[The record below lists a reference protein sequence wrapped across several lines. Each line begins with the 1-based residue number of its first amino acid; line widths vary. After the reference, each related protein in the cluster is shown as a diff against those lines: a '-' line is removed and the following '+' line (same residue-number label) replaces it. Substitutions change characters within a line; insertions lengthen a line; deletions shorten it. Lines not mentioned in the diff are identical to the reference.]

1 MKKANF
7 HFYKHVL
14 AAVLLLLGAQN
25 MQAQEAFYIYRNDG
39 DFNGFF
45 FDQVSRISY
54 SKIDLDSIEHDVYVI
69 QEVETADSLYR
80 IPLASIDSV
89 SFVQPEIKFSPKL
102 KNLAGTAA
110 NHFAAPKHGNLH
122 RAATGEAMSDW
133 VTSKSGQ
140 FLYFAAN
147 TPKNLLPQVGDVL
160 VDYYNPLFKS
170 DEYVADEDYSGF
182 SGKVTASFEGNNCWV
197 VRTEEVTSLGDIFEQ
212 FVTTEEVYYDEKN
225 NIRRRLAGWDDEA
238 SRRAGGGGAAS
249 LVDFEGTLKRDFEVG
264 SAKIGVEVGVGMKVR
279 MAATYNI
286 SATNLFIKAIVRE
299 DFKMQGS
306 VSGKFDSDE
315 EFEIT
320 GLPKYLSSIKFPA
333 AAPIFQT
340 RPLPTAFLRVK
351 GEMGAKLDL
360 PEVNF
365 GAKQVIVFDTDN
377 FPMMSASCSMVEPSE
392 DEEPKN
398 PLDNTEVTLYMNGSV
413 QTGIKLTSNVETND
427 WIDRVFKAGI
437 YADFYLGPQVDGQIE
452 LKTSLADLAA
462 GNLPS
467 LYSSMKDSH
476 LSLTGLAANIEVK
489 GKLKVFNDDDD
500 QTFFEVNR
508 KFLESTRYLFPELT
522 GTTAKYDS
530 GSGLISGTVKASRMV
545 FVPSTLGAAIYNAEG
560 TCLDKS
566 FATFNYF
573 LSGKNNEYEYSFKQ
587 PCGRYRVRPILKTFG
602 AEIDVD
608 DPLAERE
615 VVVTPIL
622 VHGKAEKT
630 DSVSM
635 SGYDEKI
642 DISFETNAK
651 EVRIYTMN
659 PDSTLNQVN
668 PDFAFVDEDMD
679 GFTVRKL
686 TVAPGKNGPAP
697 RQWDLI
703 LKAVV
708 GTFESVDTIRVKQ
721 GPGDVSFKVV
731 SLYIKCPR
739 KGSTHISGKNNDES
753 YNTTEPYEDGGYGC
767 ILKVESTSRSGNLV
781 TIKAFNAIGSPETK
795 STTYDNSGNGAE
807 DTGWSKEMSY
817 LTTTLTLT
825 INLDSMCVDN
835 GSVEERLEYKNT
847 NHKFLSFGTATN
859 PSSNEDDN
867 LTNRTRSEDS
877 RWGKVPSTTERISDG
892 GLWETYTNYGND
904 TSGPEITGYL
914 PFKSK
919 GPNGLTC
926 TLNDSSYSKS
936 QKVCIR
942 NGQVISNLGYS
953 KEETYERTANAYPDD
968 ESAIEILIA
977 Y

>member
-14 AAVLLLLGAQN
+14 AAVLLLLGAQS

-147 TPKNLLPQVGDVL
+147 TPKNLLPEVGDVL

-182 SGKVTASFEGNNCWV
+182 SGKVTDSFEGYNCWV

-225 NIRRRLAGWDDEA
+225 NIRRRLAGWDDEV

-249 LVDFEGTLKRDFEVG
+249 LVDFEGTLKHDFEVG

-545 FVPSTLGAAIYNAEG
+545 FVPSTLGAAIYNTEG

-587 PCGRYRVRPILKTFG
+587 PCGRYWVRPILKTFG

-630 DSVSM
+630 DSVTM
-635 SGYDEKI
+635 SADQDKI
-642 DISFETNAK
+642 DITFETNAK
-651 EVRIYTMN
+651 QVHIYTMN

-686 TVAPGKNGPAP
+686 TVAPGKNTSPLP

-708 GTFESVDTIRVKQ
+708 GTFESVDTVRVKQ
-721 GPGDVSFKVV
+721 DPGNVNFLYVGVDVACPTSGTRHSWGNNAQGPYDITEEWGHANHYVRMPVTSCSRNGNIVTVTGYLDDS
-731 SLYIKCPR
+731 
-739 KGSTHISGKNNDES
+739 N
-753 YNTTEPYEDGGYGC
+753 EPYIED
-767 ILKVESTSRSGNLV
+767 LKE
-781 TIKAFNAIGSPETK
+781 
-795 STTYDNSGNGAE
+795 
-807 DTGWSKEMSY
+807 KEWY
-817 LTTTLTLT
+817 KKDITERYYNLTLT
-825 INLDSMCVDN
+825 IDLEKMCVTS
-835 GSVEERLEYKNT
+835 GSIQSQYKNT
-847 NHKFLSFGTATN
+847 YSLYNGNTAGPTW
-859 PSSNEDDN
+859 
-867 LTNRTRSEDS
+867 TITR
-877 RWGKVPSTTERISDG
+877 RTERQSESDVRSSWNEPIPMGSTSLSIS
-892 GLWETYTNYGND
+892 
-904 TSGPEITGYL
+904 SITDYDSNIDYFKVQTL
-914 PFKSK
+914 SFKSK
-919 GPNGLTC
+919 NCNGLSMSESETDKAVE
-926 TLNDSSYSKS
+926 TLDDIRDGVRHDNSYRYESNVQYSATEDPQEDS
-936 QKVCIR
+936 C
-942 NGQVISNLGYS
+942 
-953 KEETYERTANAYPDD
+953 
-968 ESAIEILIA
+968 IEIMLI